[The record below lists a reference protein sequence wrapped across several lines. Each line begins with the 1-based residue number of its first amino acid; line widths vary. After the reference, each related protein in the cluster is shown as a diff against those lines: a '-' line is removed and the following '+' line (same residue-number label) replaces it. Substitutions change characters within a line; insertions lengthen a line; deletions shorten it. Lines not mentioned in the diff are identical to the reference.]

1 MHMHALS
8 IFQLQ
13 KIYVVLDEPD
23 GVAGVAAMRTSEP
36 SLSEQ
41 ILQYESTGE
50 CVVFTRC
57 RYINC
62 ASIHMVRFLSSA
74 ELR

>member
-1 MHMHALS
+1 MRMHALVS
-8 IFQLQ
+8 DAIFQLQ

-23 GVAGVAAMRTSEP
+23 GEVGVAAMRTSKP

-50 CVVFTRC
+50 CVVFLRC
-57 RYINC
+57 R
-62 ASIHMVRFLSSA
+62 
-74 ELR
+74 

>member
-1 MHMHALS
+1 MRMHALVS
-8 IFQLQ
+8 DAIFQLQ

-23 GVAGVAAMRTSEP
+23 GVVGVAAMRTSEP

-50 CVVFTRC
+50 CVVFLRC
-57 RYINC
+57 R
-62 ASIHMVRFLSSA
+62 
-74 ELR
+74 

>member
-1 MHMHALS
+1 MRMHALVS
-8 IFQLQ
+8 DAIFQLQ
-13 KIYVVLDEPD
+13 KIYVALDESD

-50 CVVFTRC
+50 CVVFLRC
-57 RYINC
+57 R
-62 ASIHMVRFLSSA
+62 
-74 ELR
+74 

>member
-1 MHMHALS
+1 MYPLVHALILS
-8 IFQLQ
+8 DAIFKLQ
-13 KIYVVLDEPD
+13 MIYVVLDEPD

-50 CVVFTRC
+50 CVVFLRC
-57 RYINC
+57 R
-62 ASIHMVRFLSSA
+62 
-74 ELR
+74 